1 MTDKTKK
8 PELIE
13 DSDLDEASGGLL
25 PATDSTEQ
33 KVRTTT
39 YNIQAAWPSKIEIG
53 ALKAGD
59 GSV

>member
-25 PATDSTEQ
+25 PATDSSEQ
-33 KVRTTT
+33 KVRT
-39 YNIQAAWPSKIEIG
+39 YNLQAAWPSKIEIG

>member
-25 PATDSTEQ
+25 PATDSSAIAMLMRASSPRG
-33 KVRTTT
+33 KP
-39 YNIQAAWPSKIEIG
+39 AWRR
-53 ALKAGD
+53 
-59 GSV
+59 V